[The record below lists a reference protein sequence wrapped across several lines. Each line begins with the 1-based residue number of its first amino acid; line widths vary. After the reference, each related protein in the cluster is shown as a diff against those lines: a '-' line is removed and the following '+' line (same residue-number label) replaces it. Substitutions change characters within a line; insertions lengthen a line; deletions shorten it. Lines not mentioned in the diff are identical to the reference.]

1 MPTYVAVIIEVSEE
15 CADPGHSMGV
25 TDDANTAMAA
35 QGSSAI
41 GEITDGPVQVQTDSL
56 AKLGIR

>member
-15 CADPGHSMGV
+15 CADPSHSMGV
-25 TDDANTAMAA
+25 TDDANTALAM
-35 QGSSAI
+35 QGSHAI
-41 GEITDGPVQVQTDSL
+41 GEIIDGPVQVTADNL